1 MTDENRLPTTKQTS
15 PSRRSPAATVRA
27 GEQVNGIVS
36 SIGPK
41 LRQLRQQQRLSLQQ
55 LAVKADVSAA
65 AIHKIERNDMVPTI
79 TTLLKIA
86 AALEQP
92 VGYFI
97 DHHEDPPE
105 LATMTT
111 ANGRAKVFTPH
122 RGLHLAGISGPYAQ
136 FRGAAAVATVDP
148 GASSGAK
155 LLTHPGEELV
165 YVTEG
170 AMVVEI
176 AGSRFELA
184 AGDSLHFI
192 GDQPHHWANEGAV
205 PARAIWFAL
214 RDK

>member
-1 MTDENRLPTTKQTS
+1 MTDEKRSPTTKQTA

-27 GEQVNGIVS
+27 GEQVSGIVS

-97 DHHEDPPE
+97 DQDEESPE
-105 LATMTT
+105 LATMTP
-111 ANGRAKVFTPH
+111 ADHRAKVFTPH
-122 RGLHLAGISGPYAQ
+122 RGLHLAGISGPSAQ

-170 AMVVEI
+170 EMVVDI
-176 AGSRFELA
+176 AGNRFELA
-184 AGDSLHFI
+184 AGDSLHFV
-192 GDQPHHWANEGAV
+192 GDQPHHWANEGGI